1 MPGDPYRA
9 YQCADNAYCDVS
21 EKTKARAPHDLSGE
35 PTRKQANHQNDK
47 KFLSKDGRFHRV
59 EAAIGII
66 RGLKPLRHAVEVAL
80 DAAPTRRKPNA
91 EAP

>member
-1 MPGDPYRA
+1 MCQAIRIAPINAPTMPIA
-9 YQCADNAYCDVS
+9 MS
-21 EKTKARAPHDLSGE
+21 ARRPKPAHDLTGE

-47 KFLSKDGRFHRV
+47 KFLSEDGRFHRV

-66 RGLKPLRHAVEVAL
+66 RGLKPFRHAVEVAL